1 MIQESLG
8 EYFSEVQKNILND
21 YSKLF
26 TFTKLVSSF
35 IENNEREPNLEE
47 LNNIKEQIKN
57 STQLSIQEI
66 QNELKSRTLKQL
78 MDEVVEY
85 NKINEDSPI
94 ELIQDLHYR
103 TVNGKLG
110 LNEILI
116 YRNGYFFKN
125 LPQMMEKATQ
135 DYVNTLLNSGVIFDT
150 NAGFREALNKIGQ
163 ILLEC
168 QYQLKDILK
177 MEMSI

>member
-1 MIQESLG
+1 
-8 EYFSEVQKNILND
+8 
-21 YSKLF
+21 LF

-85 NKINEDSPI
+85 NKVHEDSPI
-94 ELIQDLHYR
+94 ELI
-103 TVNGKLG
+103 
-110 LNEILI
+110 
-116 YRNGYFFKN
+116 
-125 LPQMMEKATQ
+125 
-135 DYVNTLLNSGVIFDT
+135 
-150 NAGFREALNKIGQ
+150 
-163 ILLEC
+163 
-168 QYQLKDILK
+168 
-177 MEMSI
+177 